1 MKLKILGIP
10 IIEYQ
15 PHEPNQT
22 KQFSPP
28 EFPLANH
35 PSFSPP
41 KSPRRAKPPVVLDD
55 LGEIPNQKSLEDL
68 FTDAAESLPT
78 LKSKNNGRR
87 LNIEACLDLYGITDP
102 NELWNHKF
110 NPGSAG
116 ISLRAAL
123 GATGYRSGQKSMACA
138 VAPIPLT
145 ASQLA
150 DKDNLAPDILP
161 RRPNGKLDVE
171 AGLKLLKITDPSEL
185 WEHRTKFG
193 TALHLL
199 KQTIGSK
206 NYRRAGSRHPAV
218 KGGMEL

>member
-1 MKLKILGIP
+1 MKIKLFGIP

-15 PHEPNQT
+15 PHEPYPAGQLSPLVLPPA
-22 KQFSPP
+22 KHRQFLPSP
-28 EFPLANH
+28 
-35 PSFSPP
+35 SP
-41 KSPRRAKPPVVLDD
+41 KRVKPPVVLDD
-55 LGEIPNQKSLEDL
+55 LGEIPNQKFLEDL
-68 FTDAAESLPT
+68 FTDAAKSLPT

-87 LNIEACLDLYGITDP
+87 LNIEACLDLYGITDTD
-102 NELWNHKF
+102 ELWKQQF
-110 NPGSAG
+110 KPGSAG
-116 ISLRAAL
+116 HSLRAAL
-123 GATGYRSGQKSMACA
+123 GASGYRSGQKSMACA
-138 VAPIPLT
+138 VAPVPLT

-150 DKDNLAPDILP
+150 DRDNLTPDILP
-161 RRPNGKLDVE
+161 RLPNGKLDVE

-206 NYRRAGSRHPAV
+206 NYRRAGSRHPAA